1 MNNPYLSRVDWTAMS
16 TATGLVIGL
25 VATGLVVGLLYEA
38 VPGFRRPQVFFWVML
53 GLLLTTSIGSMLV
66 LTPLQACNQ
75 ARGARRAAHIP

>member
-38 VPGFRRPQVFFWVML
+38 VPGFRRPQVFF
-53 GLLLTTSIGSMLV
+53 
-66 LTPLQACNQ
+66 
-75 ARGARRAAHIP
+75 